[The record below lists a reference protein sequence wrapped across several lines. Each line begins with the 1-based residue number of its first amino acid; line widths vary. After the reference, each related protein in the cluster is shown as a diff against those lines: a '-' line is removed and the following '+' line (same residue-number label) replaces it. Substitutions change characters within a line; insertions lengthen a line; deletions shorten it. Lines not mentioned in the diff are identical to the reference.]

1 MKSLFIGGPADGK
14 HIDVADGQVQ
24 VKIPPPLPALERITH
39 ANATPKN
46 TTFEDVPYYA
56 GRLRNHRGESF
67 RVFHTRDIEDVV
79 NALIDGYRQPLHDV
93 DHLAAELENA
103 KHELS
108 VLAKAIRS
116 AAVKAGICR
125 ADAAL
130 TGPHLLMLCDD
141 LAEAAREVPAGEPV
155 AWRYIRRANGEVI
168 LDSIELR
175 PWKPELLEDIRQH
188 YDVEEIP
195 LYAAPPVPAWKSYKQ
210 GTLDFVYGWNSCRGA
225 MLAGKEKQHD

>member
-14 HIDVADGQVQ
+14 RIDVADGQVQ
-24 VKIPPPLPALERITH
+24 VKIPPPMPALERFTH

-93 DHLAAELENA
+93 DHLAAELETA

-108 VLAKAIRS
+108 VMAKAIRY
-116 AAVKAGICR
+116 AAVKAGIRR

-141 LAEAAREVPAGEPV
+141 LAEAAREKPAGEPV
-155 AWRYIRRANGEVI
+155 AWRHSLTHSLHDLEREV
-168 LDSIELR
+168 ELADGNEWAE
-175 PWKPELLEDIRQH
+175 PLYTEQPVPSDAFALLEIWQTWLGAGRESCSEHDK
-188 YDVEEIP
+188 P
-195 LYAAPPVPAWKSYKQ
+195 LWDRIDAV
-210 GTLDFVYGWNSCRGA
+210 
-225 MLAGKEKQHD
+225 LASKEPKHD